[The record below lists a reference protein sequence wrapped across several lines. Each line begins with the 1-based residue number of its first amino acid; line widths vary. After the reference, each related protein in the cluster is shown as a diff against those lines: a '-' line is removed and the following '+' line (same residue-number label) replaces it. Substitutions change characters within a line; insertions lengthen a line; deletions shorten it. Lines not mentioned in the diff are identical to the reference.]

1 MNNFKVGEEGDKTS
15 DTLWTLQE
23 LQGTAINLVGENV
36 TSQHNGL
43 LRTVQ
48 AGQDTDF
55 LGLAERQ
62 LTVKNTG
69 DREQQQS
76 YLMIQETLVVINN
89 LKVGSG
95 DLWRVNQKHKEQFQ
109 RFGRFRLDRYQEISQ
124 DSEL

>member
-1 MNNFKVGEEGDKTS
+1 MMKRTKPSGNLKEFKLGRKKMNNFKVGEEGDKTS
-15 DTLWTLQE
+15 DRLWTLQE

-69 DREQQQS
+69 DREQQ
-76 YLMIQETLVVINN
+76 
-89 LKVGSG
+89 
-95 DLWRVNQKHKEQFQ
+95 
-109 RFGRFRLDRYQEISQ
+109 
-124 DSEL
+124 